1 MRAAEL
7 ELELESFA
15 GPFDL
20 LLALVLRE
28 ELSLAEVELGAIVV
42 AYVEHLE
49 REGELDLEA
58 ATEFLVLIAS
68 LLELKS
74 RLLLPAPDDES
85 EARLGPEEAADELL
99 ARLLEYHRY
108 REAAAHL
115 SERFAANRDYLYRS
129 APPPPELRRA
139 SLAEAKPTY
148 APERLAVAIGDLLR
162 APPEPDTSH
171 IRPTVSLE
179 RRLAVLR
186 QLLVRR
192 AELDFDEAFGAEDR
206 LTQAVTLFALLEM
219 HKRGEATWKQRKT
232 FGPIVITPQAIGETG
247 PAPPA
252 RTREQKKKARAE
264 GEGNVFDAGAE
275 QPAGGALS

>member
-58 ATEFLVLIAS
+58 ATEFLVLIAA

-74 RLLLPAPDDES
+74 RLMLPGPEDELD
-85 EARLGPEEAADELL
+85 ELKPEEAVEELI
-99 ARLLEYHRY
+99 ARMLEYRRY
-108 REAAAHL
+108 RDAAAEL
-115 SERFAANRDYLYRS
+115 AERFESQRGYLYRS
-129 APPPPELRRA
+129 APLPPELRR
-139 SLAEAKPTY
+139 
-148 APERLAVAIGDLLR
+148 VAIEAASAVYDPDQLGAALGDLLTE
-162 APPEPDTSH
+162 PPDVDTSH

-179 RRLAVLR
+179 RRLRAVR
-186 QLLVRR
+186 DALLSRSDF
-192 AELDFDEAFGAEDR
+192 DFDEEFGGEDR
-206 LTQAVTLFALLEM
+206 LTQAVTVFAMLELYR
-219 HKRGEATWKQRKT
+219 KGEVTWEQDSC
-232 FGPIVITPQAIGETG
+232 FGPIRVKKILPTASTG
-247 PAPPA
+247 KSA
-252 RTREQKKKARAE
+252 
-264 GEGNVFDAGAE
+264 
-275 QPAGGALS
+275 

>member
-1 MRAAEL
+1 VRAAEL
-7 ELELESFA
+7 ELDLESFA

-49 REGELDLEA
+49 RQGELDLEA

-74 RLLLPAPDDES
+74 RLLLPAAEDE
-85 EARLGPEEAADELL
+85 EVPLGPEEAADELL

-108 REAAAHL
+108 REAASHLAARYAAH
-115 SERFAANRDYLYRS
+115 RDYLYRS

-148 APERLAVAIGDLLR
+148 DPNRLAAAIGDLLR
-162 APPEPDTSH
+162 SPPEPDTSH

-186 QLLVRR
+186 QLLARR
-192 AELDFDEAFGAEDR
+192 AELDFDEAFGGEDR

-219 HKRGEATWKQRKT
+219 HKRGEATWRQRET
-232 FGPIVITPQAIGETG
+232 FGAIKIEQVAGSRQEAERET
-247 PAPPA
+247 A
-252 RTREQKKKARAE
+252 
-264 GEGNVFDAGAE
+264 
-275 QPAGGALS
+275 

>member
-7 ELELESFA
+7 ELDLESFA

-49 REGELDLEA
+49 RQGELDLES

-74 RLLLPAPDDES
+74 RLLLPAADDDS
-85 EARLGPEEAADELL
+85 DVQLGPEEAADELL

-115 SERFAANRDYLYRS
+115 AGLHAANRDYTYRS

-139 SLAEAKPTY
+139 SLAEAKQAY
-148 APERLAVAIGDLLR
+148 AAERLASALGDLLR
-162 APPEPDTSH
+162 VPPEPDTSH

-179 RRLAVLR
+179 RRLSVLR
-186 QLLVRR
+186 SLLARR
-192 AELDFDEAFGAEDR
+192 AELDFDEAFGDEDR

-219 HKRGEATWKQRKT
+219 HKRGEATWRQRDT
-232 FGPIVITPQAIGETG
+232 FGRITITPS
-247 PAPPA
+247 A
-252 RTREQKKKARAE
+252 RTREQIKNAG
-264 GEGNVFDAGAE
+264 GEVAGKVFRAGAE
-275 QPAGGALS
+275 QPRGVV